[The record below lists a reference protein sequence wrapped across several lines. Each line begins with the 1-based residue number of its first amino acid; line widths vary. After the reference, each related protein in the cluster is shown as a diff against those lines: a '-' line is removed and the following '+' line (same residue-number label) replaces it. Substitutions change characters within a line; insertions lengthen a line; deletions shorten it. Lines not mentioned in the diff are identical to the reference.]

1 MGDNDFPTVM
11 ANGGN
16 TFLSGYMKRKGFYGE
31 EGTDIPGGS
40 VSYETEQ
47 ELGKPM
53 TGEVQIA
60 GSPGYF
66 RTEKDINDIL
76 WKYGM
81 NNTTTGAEIKERIRK
96 LQQMLNLRGV

>member
-16 TFLSGYMKRKGFYGE
+16 TFLSGYLKRKGFYGE

-47 ELGKPM
+47 ELGRPM

-66 RTEKDINDIL
+66 RTEKEINDRL
-76 WKYGM
+76 FRYGM
-81 NNTTTGAEIKERIRK
+81 DHTTTGAELKERIRK
-96 LQQMLNLRGV
+96 LQQRLGLRGV